1 MLTGRARDFT
11 TTTGNSRHNAT
22 SISFFNHIMLV
33 LAGPTSNSVQETT
46 QDQGEHAPK
55 CQRTFCK
62 VFFYFSLY
70 ICVCVP
76 GLEDASTEGGG
87 IVEQGEAE
95 GNTNKSW

>member
-1 MLTGRARDFT
+1 MHSFYLSLFMLTGRARDFT
-11 TTTGNSRHNAT
+11 TTTGN
-22 SISFFNHIMLV
+22 
-33 LAGPTSNSVQETT
+33 NSVQETT

-62 VFFYFSLY
+62 VFFYFLLY